1 MDRSANV
8 VSVETDR
15 VSRRR
20 PARAPCVAP
29 DLVRR
34 ANVVLRCLAERGATI
49 VSAESCTAG
58 LIASAFS
65 QADGAA
71 DVLHGGFVAYT
82 KAQKSR
88 ALGVSKRV
96 LDRLGS
102 VNKTVALEL
111 AKGALE
117 RSTAD
122 LAIAVTGVLGPEPDE
137 DGNPVGLVYLC
148 CRHAKGHTHHLR
160 LHPKKA
166 PHDQLRARAIIAAFD
181 LVEATLENLP
191 RRSDRRRLNGAT
203 TAPKS
208 GR

>member
-1 MDRSANV
+1 M
-8 VSVETDR
+8 
-15 VSRRR
+15 
-20 PARAPCVAP
+20 AP

-34 ANVVLRCLAERGATI
+34 ANEVLRCLADRGATI

-58 LIASAFS
+58 LIAAAFS
-65 QADGAA
+65 QGDGAS
-71 DVLHGGFVAYT
+71 DVLHGGFVTYT
-82 KAQKSR
+82 KAHKSR

-111 AKGALE
+111 AKGALKH
-117 RSTAD
+117 STAD

-148 CRHAKGHTHHLR
+148 CRHTTGHTRHLR

-166 PHDQLRARAIIAAFD
+166 PHDQLRARAIVAALD

-191 RRSDRRRLNGAT
+191 PTAGRRLAGAH
-203 TAPKS
+203 APK
-208 GR
+208 